1 MLYLDTATDVS
12 ALHETLK
19 ALPLQKILWAV
30 AIFLVGILAVRVI
43 LKIVDK
49 LVKKTSLDH
58 GLHRFIRSIL
68 AFLLYFA
75 VLLIVVGYLG
85 LDVTSLV
92 ALLSV
97 VSLAITLSVQNVL
110 SNVAGGV
117 LIIGNKPFKQ
127 GDFVALEGLEGTVD
141 EIGMF
146 YTRLHT
152 IDNRSV
158 LMPNSKVAAATI
170 ENFSSLGKRRLETLV
185 SASYDSDPEKVM
197 AALHKAVDRCEP
209 LQGEPVIVEF
219 HNFGDS
225 AIEYQVCL
233 WVPAA
238 NFVRRRYDLRRY
250 IWEEFRDGGVEMT
263 YPHLNVH
270 MQSGK

>member
-1 MLYLDTATDVS
+1 MLFLDAAVDYS
-12 ALHETLK
+12 ALRATLK
-19 ALPLQKILWAV
+19 ALPLKTVLWAL
-30 AIFLVGILAVRVI
+30 AILLIGILAVRVI

-49 LVKKTSLDH
+49 LVKRTSLDH

-152 IDNRSV
+152 VDNRSV

-170 ENFSSLGKRRLETLV
+170 ENFSSLGKRRLEMLV
-185 SASYDSDPEKVM
+185 AASYDSPPETVM
-197 AALHKAVDRCEP
+197 AALQKAVDRCQP
-209 LQGEPVIVEF
+209 LKGEQIIVEF
-219 HNFGDS
+219 HSFGDS

-238 NFVRRRYDLRRY
+238 VFIQRRYDLRRF
-250 IWEEFRDGGVEMT
+250 IWEEFAASGVQMT

-270 MQSGK
+270 LDK

>member
-19 ALPLQKILWAV
+19 ALPLKTVLWAL
-30 AIFLVGILAVRVI
+30 AILLAGILIVRLI
-43 LKIVDK
+43 LRVVSKVMTKTK
-49 LVKKTSLDH
+49 LDTA
-58 GLHRFIRSIL
+58 LHRFIRTIL
-68 AFLLYFA
+68 GFLLYFV
-75 VLLIVVGYLG
+75 VLVIVAGYIG

-97 VSLAITLSVQNVL
+97 ISLAISLSVQNVL
-110 SNVAGGV
+110 SNVAGGMLV
-117 LIIGNKPFKQ
+117 IGNKPFKQ
-127 GDFVALEGLEGTVD
+127 GDFVSLEGLEGTVD

-170 ENFSSLGKRRLETLV
+170 ENFSSLGKRRLEALV

-209 LQGEPVIVEF
+209 IEGEPVIVEF

-233 WVPAA
+233 WVPSSR
-238 NFVRRRYDLRRY
+238 FVPTRYALRRH
-250 IWEEFRDGGVEMT
+250 IWEEFRAGGVEMT

-270 MQSGK
+270 MQ

>member
-1 MLYLDTATDVS
+1 MLYLDTAVDLAS
-12 ALHETLK
+12 LRNSLK
-19 ALPLQKILWAV
+19 ALPLQKILWAL
-30 AIFLVGILAVRVI
+30 AILLVGILVVRVI
-43 LKIVDK
+43 LKIVSR
-49 LVKKTSLDH
+49 LMKKTHLDS

-68 AFLLYFA
+68 AFVLYFC

-170 ENFSSLGKRRLETLV
+170 ENFSSLGKRRLEALV
-185 SASYDSDPEKVM
+185 SASYESDPEKVM

-219 HNFGDS
+219 HNFGES

-238 NFVRRRYDLRRY
+238 KFVQRRYDLRRF
-250 IWEEFRDGGVEMT
+250 IWEEFRKGGVEMT
-263 YPHLNVH
+263 YPHLNLH
-270 MQSGK
+270 IRNEK